1 MKKEKN
7 PFAGRKLICSILRG
21 KGPFDVQWDQCSAR
35 SGWTYPTFPLEDR
48 MHFLWTS
55 YRVASVLGSTGLSSL
70 IASSR
75 SRKHEMLKFWFPGW
89 MISSTCEEYCFL
101 TTLVSFVFHSAYFL
115 AWYFWFFHKK
125 HSNFLAKFTKSL
137 GILHFGKLLPV
148 RGSIL
153 SNQNRVGALLIQEHS

>member
-55 YRVASVLGSTGLSSL
+55 YRVACFRFHGFIFPHSELKITEARDAQILIPRLNDLFDLWRILLFDHPCLFRFSLGLLLSMILLVFSQKTLELLGKIHKVLGDTS
-70 IASSR
+70 
-75 SRKHEMLKFWFPGW
+75 FWEVTP
-89 MISSTCEEYCFL
+89 C
-101 TTLVSFVFHSAYFL
+101 
-115 AWYFWFFHKK
+115 
-125 HSNFLAKFTKSL
+125 
-137 GILHFGKLLPV
+137 
-148 RGSIL
+148 
-153 SNQNRVGALLIQEHS
+153 